1 MHLERPTT
9 VRPTDSFFVLNT
21 TVPHSPSQ
29 ISDDL
34 RDPLVLDMSLAA
46 SPDIVE
52 LQRKHEAI
60 ERELQSTWAMADQG
74 GVWQDARS
82 FEHVKLP
89 QTNAAVQGLLHLRD
103 LLYASFEAEP
113 LEDGMDHPAEDI
125 IDGAIRS
132 TDDDHVFDWLYR
144 ACLDAEHPTF
154 SASVLRCLG
163 RQMRPGTVLWRTELV
178 RKALT
183 ADDVEIRDAAVQ
195 VAEFW
200 GGLDIRDQLKIRVQ
214 TEPLQW
220 LRNYMQDVIEDL
232 G

>member
-1 MHLERPTT
+1 MHLEHPTT

-21 TVPHSPSQ
+21 TVPHSPSR

-34 RDPLVLDMSLAA
+34 RYPLVLDMSLVA

-52 LQRKHEAI
+52 LQKKHEVI
-60 ERELQSTWAMADQG
+60 KWGLQSTWAIADQ
-74 GVWQDARS
+74 R
-82 FEHVKLP
+82 
-89 QTNAAVQGLLHLRD
+89 LLHLRD

-113 LEDGMDHPAEDI
+113 FEDGIDHPAEDI
-125 IDGAIRS
+125 IGDAIRS
-132 TDDDHVFDWLYR
+132 TDDDRVFDWLYR
-144 ACLDAEHPTF
+144 ACFDAEHPTF

-163 RQMRPGTVLWRTELV
+163 RQMRPGTELWRTELV
-178 RKALT
+178 RRALT
-183 ADDVEIRDAAVQ
+183 MDDVEIRDAALQ
-195 VAEFW
+195 AAEFW
-200 GGLDIRDQLKIRVQ
+200 GGLGIRDILKHMVQ